1 MCVCICICIC
11 MCIYV
16 CVCMCVCV
24 NLMVNEYN
32 FHIFYKTFGTCQ
44 TTNHICNCFFTNDY
58 VIRCYQTFLRPIPA
72 LVSTGGVGEV
82 AGDVG
87 EGEVNEGP
95 GCGFSC
101 CFLCI
106 FAASRF
112 CERSLSLFTF
122 FFTFPMLAQI
132 RNGKK
137 QRNFTRTKKLQMIN
151 THTSACHSVGE

>member
-1 MCVCICICIC
+1 MNIT
-11 MCIYV
+11 
-16 CVCMCVCV
+16 
-24 NLMVNEYN
+24 
-32 FHIFYKTFGTCQ
+32 FIFSIKHLGHARPLTISVIVSSQMIMLFDVIKPSLGLSFSLD
-44 TTNHICNCFFTNDY
+44 NNDF
-58 VIRCYQTFLRPIPA
+58 RFRA

-101 CFLCI
+101 CFLCT

-112 CERSLSLFTF
+112 CARSLSLFTF

-137 QRNFTRTKKLQMIN
+137 QRNFTRTKKLRMIN